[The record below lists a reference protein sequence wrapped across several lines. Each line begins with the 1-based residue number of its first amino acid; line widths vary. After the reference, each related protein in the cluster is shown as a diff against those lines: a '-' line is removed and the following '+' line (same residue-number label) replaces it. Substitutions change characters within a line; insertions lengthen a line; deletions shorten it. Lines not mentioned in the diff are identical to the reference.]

1 MTQRA
6 EKVLSYNLACLVLLS
21 SEMDRLIKIS
31 KSLVESDGYA
41 NFQMGLIDEDKRVFF
56 EAYQS
61 LLNTQSDISRKIHNL
76 QREIRNLSTGRIAAK
91 VANSNA

>member
-31 KSLVESDGYA
+31 KSLVESDGHA

>member
-31 KSLVESDGYA
+31 KSLVESDGHA
-41 NFQMGLIDEDKRVFF
+41 NVQIGLIDEDKRVFF